1 MQDLMERAE
10 GELRHEPVE
19 RRVRATLGSETAV
32 DSTRPIL
39 IWEPRR
45 VVPSYAVP
53 VEDIRAELS
62 PAAAQADDVAGLLHP
77 GIPFAV
83 HTPSG
88 DPISVGDRVAAGFRL
103 ADDDLADYLE
113 LDFDAFDDWY
123 EEDERIAGHPR
134 SPFHS
139 IHVHRSS
146 RPVRIELDGVLVAET
161 TRARLLSETSL
172 PLRCYLP
179 LEDVRAELHPS
190 SRRTYCPHKGEASY
204 WSLDASGRRRGD
216 LGWTYEQPLP
226 EAVAITGSWPS
237 GTSSL
242 RCTWTASAAS
252 GRPAPSPTRC
262 GTGLGSRSPRLLP
275 PRPVRG
281 RDRDLKQVHV
291 VRIRLVV
298 RRCPRVTQEDGVPR
312 HAGPRT
318 PPRSDS
324 AARPLR
330 RSHATCRAGSTG

>member
-83 HTPSG
+83 HTASG
-88 DPISVGDRVAAGFRL
+88 DPISVDDRVAAGFRL
-103 ADDDLADYLE
+103 ADDDLVGYVE

-172 PLRCYLP
+172 PLRFYLP
-179 LEDVRAELHPS
+179 LEDVRAELHAS
-190 SRRTYCPHKGEASY
+190 SKRTYCPHKGEASLY
-204 WSLDASGRRRGD
+204 RSLLSADARPMAVWAGPTNSRCRRPWGSR
-216 LGWTYEQPLP
+216 
-226 EAVAITGSWPS
+226 GSWPS

-262 GTGLGSRSPRLLP
+262 GTGLGSRSPRLPP
-275 PRPVRG
+275 PRPFRG
-281 RDRDLKQVHV
+281 RDRDLKQV
-291 VRIRLVV
+291 
-298 RRCPRVTQEDGVPR
+298 PSRV
-312 HAGPRT
+312 
-318 PPRSDS
+318 S
-324 AARPLR
+324 
-330 RSHATCRAGSTG
+330 GSLSGGAHE